1 MASSDLPSNVRK
13 VASRVTSLTRR
24 DFLLTT
30 SYVGAGL
37 AVTGAL
43 PLASSASAE
52 PVELAPYKTGLR
64 MAATPATAYRAY
76 RSKVVA
82 TPEVTTW
89 VQPGPRVAGF
99 ALVKC
104 AS

>member
-1 MASSDLPSNVRK
+1 MSNSNLLPDANELPNQVS
-13 VASRVTSLTRR
+13 SLTRR

-30 SYVGAGL
+30 TYVGAGL
-37 AVTGAL
+37 AMTGAL
-43 PLASSASAE
+43 PLTSSASTE

-82 TPEVTTW
+82 TPDSHNLGTDRPWQE
-89 VQPGPRVAGF
+89 
-99 ALVKC
+99 
-104 AS
+104 SSS